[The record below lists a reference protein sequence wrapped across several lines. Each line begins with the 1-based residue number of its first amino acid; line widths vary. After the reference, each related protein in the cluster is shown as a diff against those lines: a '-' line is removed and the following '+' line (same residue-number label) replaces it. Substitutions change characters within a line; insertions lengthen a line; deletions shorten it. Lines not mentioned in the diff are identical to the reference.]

1 MIDRGVLAKD
11 ITIGIIQTCGATMD
25 ISSEDS
31 MNETVKTVT
40 DLYQK
45 IDQAFNPS
53 LPERQ
58 LPPLRS
64 IFPSRKG

>member
-1 MIDRGVLAKD
+1 MIERGVLAKD
-11 ITIGIIQTCGATMD
+11 ITIAIIQTCGTNMD

-45 IDQAFNPS
+45 IDEAFKPS

-58 LPPLRS
+58 LTPLRS
-64 IFPSRKG
+64 IFPSRK